1 MMMMC
6 AMVSWF
12 HTNLDFIF
20 FNIFHY
26 YRYTYVVMV
35 AVLSRF
41 VIARFKKNSLNTVNR
56 AAVLSVL
63 KKTRL
68 RNITDGQDVDI

>member
-1 MMMMC
+1 
-6 AMVSWF
+6 
-12 HTNLDFIF
+12 
-20 FNIFHY
+20 
-26 YRYTYVVMV
+26 MV